1 MGLRLARAAF
11 LEAILLAATG
21 LVAVGSAE
29 SGENVANIYRLPIG
43 DPSRRD
49 REVPVVLD
57 AITDTATG
65 ALILPSELPKR
76 LEGVRLL
83 LVGESH
89 TDMDSHRIELRVIEE
104 LVRSG
109 RRVTVGLEMYPYGA
123 QAALDDWT
131 SGKLTED
138 AFLEAS
144 RWYRSWGYPWP
155 YYRDIFLFARDRRL
169 PLVAINAPREVVSAV
184 RKKGF
189 QGLTPEEAAHIP
201 TDIDSKNADHMRL
214 FRASFGES
222 GFHTGMDDAAWQ
234 SMLDAQCTWDA
245 TMGFHAV
252 QPLRGDED
260 PKAPIVVVL
269 VGAGH
274 VQYGMGIERQLRKTF
289 PGRIASLIPVP
300 VKDSKLGAIASVQAS
315 YANFVWGV
323 PPETDPLYPELG
335 IATRVRTEE
344 GLLEILDV
352 ETESPSAAAGLKA
365 GDVLVSFDGAAV
377 KDKESLAKA
386 MAGKR
391 WGDAAELVV
400 RREGATVTVTVLLR
414 RQSPKPD

>member
-1 MGLRLARAAF
+1 MGLRLVRAAV

-21 LVAVGSAE
+21 LVAAASAE
-29 SGENVANIYRLPIG
+29 NADNIYRLPIG

-65 ALILPSELPKR
+65 GLILPSELPKR

-184 RKKGF
+184 RRKGF

-260 PKAPIVVVL
+260 PKAPGIVVVL

-300 VKDSKLGAIASVQAS
+300 VRDSKLGAIATVQAS

-335 IATRVRTEE
+335 IATRVRAEE

-352 ETESPSAAAGLKA
+352 ETDSPSAAAGLKT

-377 KDKESLAKA
+377 KDKETLAKA

-391 WGDAAELVV
+391 WGDAAELSV
-400 RREGATVTVTVLLR
+400 RREGATVTLTVLFR
-414 RQSPKPD
+414 RQAPKPVAP

>member
-1 MGLRLARAAF
+1 MGLRLARAAVF
-11 LEAILLAATG
+11 ETILLAATG
-21 LVAVGSAE
+21 LVAVGSAQ

-83 LVGESH
+83 LVGEGH
-89 TDMDSHRIELRVIEE
+89 TDVESHRIELRVLEE

-144 RWYRSWGYPWP
+144 RWYRSWGYHWL
-155 YYRDIFLFARDRRL
+155 YYRDIFLYARDRRL

-189 QGLTPEEAAHIP
+189 KGLTPEEAAHIP
-201 TDIDSKNADHMRL
+201 TEIDSKNADHMRL

-252 QPLRGDED
+252 QPLRSDGD
-260 PKAPIVVVL
+260 PKAIVVVL

-300 VKDSKLGAIASVQAS
+300 VKDSRLGAIS
-315 YANFVWGV
+315 
-323 PPETDPLYPELG
+323 
-335 IATRVRTEE
+335 
-344 GLLEILDV
+344 
-352 ETESPSAAAGLKA
+352 
-365 GDVLVSFDGAAV
+365 
-377 KDKESLAKA
+377 
-386 MAGKR
+386 
-391 WGDAAELVV
+391 
-400 RREGATVTVTVLLR
+400 
-414 RQSPKPD
+414 

>member
-1 MGLRLARAAF
+1 MGLRLAPAAV
-11 LEAILLAATG
+11 LQAILLAAT
-21 LVAVGSAE
+21 VGAAQDTGTVS
-29 SGENVANIYRLPIG
+29 NIYRLPIG

-65 ALILPSELPKR
+65 GLILPSELPKR

-260 PKAPIVVVL
+260 PKAIVVVL

-274 VQYGMGIERQLRKTF
+274 VQYGMGIERQLRKSF

-300 VKDSKLGAIASVQAS
+300 VKDSKLGAITSVQAS
-315 YANFVWGV
+315 YASFVWGV

-335 IATRVRTEE
+335 IATRQRTEE

-352 ETESPSAAAGLKA
+352 ETESPSAAAGLKV

-377 KDKESLAKA
+377 ND
-386 MAGKR
+386 
-391 WGDAAELVV
+391 
-400 RREGATVTVTVLLR
+400 
-414 RQSPKPD
+414 